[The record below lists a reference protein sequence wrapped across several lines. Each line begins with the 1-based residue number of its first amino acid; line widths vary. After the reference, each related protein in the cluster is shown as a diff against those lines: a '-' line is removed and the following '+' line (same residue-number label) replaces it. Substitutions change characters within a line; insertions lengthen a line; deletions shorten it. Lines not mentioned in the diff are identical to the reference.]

1 MQQDAVVSEFGAGIA
16 IVGMSCI
23 LPGGVRSPQAL
34 WEFLCEGRDG
44 ISEVPAD
51 RWNNAAV
58 FDPDPGKP
66 GKTPTKWGGFV
77 KDIAEFD
84 AAFFGISPR
93 EAAVMDPQQR
103 MLLET
108 AWRALEDAGV
118 QIDKLPGTDTGVFIG
133 ISHSDYHGIQKFGRP
148 DIDVHTSTGG
158 ALSIAANRLSHRFD
172 LRGPSLSV
180 DTACSSS
187 LVALDLA
194 CQAIRNGACEM
205 ALCGGVNAILT
216 PDVTVTF
223 SRASMLSPDG
233 RCKAFDSRA
242 NGYVRG
248 EGAGMVVLK
257 PVTRAIADGD
267 RIHAIIRATAVNQD
281 GRTTTITVPSMDAQM
296 AMLREACRRAA
307 IAPVQVNYV
316 EAHGTGT
323 AVGDPIEAE
332 AIGRVFGKSSGKN
345 KTCVIGSIKS
355 NIGHLEPAAGIV
367 GLIKAALCVEHG
379 QVPSNLHFQKP
390 NPNIRFDEL
399 GIRVNNSLAPFPGDG
414 ATRLAAVNSF
424 GFGGTNACAIL
435 QQPPTR
441 LPVQG
446 TQTIEGDF
454 PLALPLSAP
463 SRASLEAL
471 AGDFAAT
478 LEGGKAALGRRCRHA
493 GAASL
498 APRAW
503 RRRAGRQR
511 RAGGGQLPRVRTQG
525 AARRCRQRPPRRA
538 GAHRVRVHRAGRALV
553 GDGTRPAQGRSG
565 VPPQGR
571 GMQRDLPRPVRL
583 VAARTSCWRRRSAR
597 ASTRPSSR
605 SRRHSRCRSRL
616 PRAGRHGAS
625 SPKPPS
631 ATASARWR
639 RCMSRARSRS
649 RTASRSSIT
658 AAGCRS
664 SRGCSAAW
672 RRSACRRTR
681 RRSCSTRC
689 RSTSRSRPS
698 TDRSW
703 SRSPAGAA
711 RPSASSRS

>member
-23 LPGGVRSPQAL
+23 LPGGIRSPQAL

-44 ISEVPAD
+44 IIEVPAD

-77 KDIAEFD
+77 TDIAEFD

-118 QIDKLPGTDTGVFIG
+118 QIDKLPGSETGVFIG

-158 ALSIAANRLSHRFD
+158 ALSIASNRLSHRFD

-194 CQAIRNGACEM
+194 CQAIRNGSCEM

-307 IAPVQVNYV
+307 ISPVQVNYV

-367 GLIKAALCVEHG
+367 GLIKATLCVEHG
-379 QVPSNLHFQKP
+379 QVPSNLHFVKP
-390 NPNIRFDEL
+390 NPNIKFEEL
-399 GIRVNNSLAPFPGDG
+399 GLRVSNSLG
-414 ATRLAAVNSF
+414 
-424 GFGGTNACAIL
+424 
-435 QQPPTR
+435 R
-441 LPVQG
+441 LPG
-446 TQTIEGDF
+446 RGC
-454 PLALPLSAP
+454 SAHRRGQLVRLRRHQCVRH
-463 SRASLEAL
+463 RAAASGARAL
-471 AGDFAAT
+471 AGRAERRRRLPA
-478 LEGGKAALGRRCRHA
+478 GAALVGAEPRLARSARGRSRRSARRRQAGACGRRRHA
-493 GAASL
+493 GAAPL
-498 APRAW
+498 ASRAW
-503 RRRAGRQR
+503 RRRAG
-511 RAGGGQLPRVRTQG
+511 
-525 AARRCRQRPPRRA
+525 
-538 GAHRVRVHRAGRALV
+538 
-553 GDGTRPAQGRSG
+553 
-565 VPPQGR
+565 
-571 GMQRDLPRPVRL
+571 
-583 VAARTSCWRRRSAR
+583 
-597 ASTRPSSR
+597 
-605 SRRHSRCRSRL
+605 
-616 PRAGRHGAS
+616 
-625 SPKPPS
+625 
-631 ATASARWR
+631 
-639 RCMSRARSRS
+639 
-649 RTASRSSIT
+649 
-658 AAGCRS
+658 
-664 SRGCSAAW
+664 
-672 RRSACRRTR
+672 
-681 RRSCSTRC
+681 
-689 RSTSRSRPS
+689 
-698 TDRSW
+698 
-703 SRSPAGAA
+703 
-711 RPSASSRS
+711 